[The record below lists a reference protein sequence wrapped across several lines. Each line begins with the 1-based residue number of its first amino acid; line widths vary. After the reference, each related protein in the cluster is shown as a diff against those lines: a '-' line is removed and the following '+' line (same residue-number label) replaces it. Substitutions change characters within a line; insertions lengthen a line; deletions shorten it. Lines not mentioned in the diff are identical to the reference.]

1 MRGAAGLGF
10 VRTILEKRSGR
21 IAAIRLD
28 VFGFIGLVGRADWRG
43 RERFV
48 HRKDARIG
56 NFPAERFRFALML
69 GVFLEKNG
77 LAGIGGQLACGREQN
92 VAGAVL
98 NFDALAE
105 ELGILRHASSVGRG

>member
-1 MRGAAGLGF
+1 
-10 VRTILEKRSGR
+10 
-21 IAAIRLD
+21 
-28 VFGFIGLVGRADWRG
+28 
-43 RERFV
+43 
-48 HRKDARIG
+48 
-56 NFPAERFRFALML
+56 ML